1 MVKIYKKKK
10 LRVLLRFFS
19 VLFLGLFLIFS
30 VIHLYLGQTLRAVED
45 QYIEET
51 AILYVKNINRKIQ
64 SINQEFLMLA
74 NNLRNILPGIPQNIS
89 PRDGGYYDVLFMASD
104 LVGSL
109 KTRYPEL
116 KQSFLYWPASDLLA
130 FSTGL
135 SFASTN
141 DFGITGQ
148 GKQRLRQPKDSKI
161 VFDTGSGADDPEK
174 GFYSGCL
181 FKVTGENIKTVS
193 ATIDRGAVYR
203 TKTVKDTSADRDEW
217 VRTMYQGT
225 NPAIDGADR
234 IMVWGSDEMH
244 MYADLCWK
252 LDNGFTDEYDPDVS
266 YGLWLPSRQED
277 ADDDLQDSRHKSV
290 DGFEGAK
297 LTVTITFNDG
307 SEQTRSMTLHTGKL
321 GVEYKDDTSGPS
333 LTGEVLTDAQAEEQ
347 GYLYGVYGEL
357 D

>member
-1 MVKIYKKKK
+1 MMNMWD
-10 LRVLLRFFS
+10 
-19 VLFLGLFLIFS
+19 
-30 VIHLYLGQTLRAVED
+30 EM
-45 QYIEET
+45 
-51 AILYVKNINRKIQ
+51 KNIK
-64 SINQEFLMLA
+64 A
-74 NNLRNILPGIPQNIS
+74 P
-89 PRDGGYYDVLFMASD
+89 D
-104 LVGSL
+104 
-109 KTRYPEL
+109 EL
-116 KQSFLYWPASDLLA
+116 KARTRAAVREEKSRARQPVRSMRGGMKRLLA
-130 FSTGL
+130 AACAFAVVLGGAALHGRQTG
-135 SFASTN
+135 SDPVTDIAHT
-141 DFGITGQ
+141 FGLVAYAADTGEM
-148 GKQRLRQPKDSKI
+148 RQPKDSKI

>member
-1 MVKIYKKKK
+1 M
-10 LRVLLRFFS
+10 
-19 VLFLGLFLIFS
+19 
-30 VIHLYLGQTLRAVED
+30 
-45 QYIEET
+45 
-51 AILYVKNINRKIQ
+51 
-64 SINQEFLMLA
+64 
-74 NNLRNILPGIPQNIS
+74 
-89 PRDGGYYDVLFMASD
+89 
-104 LVGSL
+104 
-109 KTRYPEL
+109 
-116 KQSFLYWPASDLLA
+116 
-130 FSTGL
+130 
-135 SFASTN
+135 
-141 DFGITGQ
+141 
-148 GKQRLRQPKDSKI
+148 
-161 VFDTGSGADDPEK
+161 
-174 GFYSGCL
+174 
-181 FKVTGENIKTVS
+181 
-193 ATIDRGAVYR
+193 YR

>member
-1 MVKIYKKKK
+1 MMNMWD
-10 LRVLLRFFS
+10 
-19 VLFLGLFLIFS
+19 
-30 VIHLYLGQTLRAVED
+30 EM
-45 QYIEET
+45 
-51 AILYVKNINRKIQ
+51 KNIKV
-64 SINQEFLMLA
+64 
-74 NNLRNILPGIPQNIS
+74 P
-89 PRDGGYYDVLFMASD
+89 D
-104 LVGSL
+104 
-109 KTRYPEL
+109 EL
-116 KQSFLYWPASDLLA
+116 KARTRAAVREEKSRARQPVRSMRGGMKRLLA
-130 FSTGL
+130 AACAFAVVLGGAALHGRQTG
-135 SFASTN
+135 SDPVTDIAHT
-141 DFGITGQ
+141 FGLVAYAAETDEM
-148 GKQRLRQPKDSKI
+148 RQPKESKI
-161 VFDTGSGADDPEK
+161 VFDCGSGVDDPEK

-193 ATIDRGAVYR
+193 ASIDNGAIYR
-203 TKTVKDTSADRDEW
+203 TKTVKGTSDDRDEW

-252 LDNGFTDEYDPDVS
+252 LDNGFIDEYDPDVS
-266 YGLWLPSRQED
+266 YGLWLPSRQESE
-277 ADDDLQDSRHKSV
+277 DDDLQDSWHKSV

-307 SEQTRSMTLHTGKL
+307 SKQTRSMTLHTGKL

-333 LTGEVLTDAQAEEQ
+333 LTGEVLTDEQAEEQ

>member
-1 MVKIYKKKK
+1 M
-10 LRVLLRFFS
+10 
-19 VLFLGLFLIFS
+19 
-30 VIHLYLGQTLRAVED
+30 
-45 QYIEET
+45 
-51 AILYVKNINRKIQ
+51 KNIK
-64 SINQEFLMLA
+64 A
-74 NNLRNILPGIPQNIS
+74 P
-89 PRDGGYYDVLFMASD
+89 D
-104 LVGSL
+104 
-109 KTRYPEL
+109 EL
-116 KQSFLYWPASDLLA
+116 KARTRAAVREEKSRARQPVRSMRGGMKRLLA
-130 FSTGL
+130 AACAFAVVLGGAALHGRQTG
-135 SFASTN
+135 SDPVTDIAHT
-141 DFGITGQ
+141 FGLVAYAADTGEM
-148 GKQRLRQPKDSKI
+148 RQPKDSKI

-181 FKVTGENIKTVS
+181 FKVTGENIKTIS
-193 ATIDRGAVYR
+193 ATIDKGAVYR

-217 VRTMYQGT
+217 VRSMHQGT
-225 NPAIDGADR
+225 NPELDGADR

>member
-1 MVKIYKKKK
+1 M
-10 LRVLLRFFS
+10 
-19 VLFLGLFLIFS
+19 
-30 VIHLYLGQTLRAVED
+30 
-45 QYIEET
+45 
-51 AILYVKNINRKIQ
+51 KNIK
-64 SINQEFLMLA
+64 A
-74 NNLRNILPGIPQNIS
+74 P
-89 PRDGGYYDVLFMASD
+89 D
-104 LVGSL
+104 
-109 KTRYPEL
+109 EL
-116 KQSFLYWPASDLLA
+116 KARTRAAVREEKSRTRQPVRSMRGGMKRLLA
-130 FSTGL
+130 AACAFAVVLGGAALHGRQTG
-135 SFASTN
+135 SDPVTDIAHT
-141 DFGITGQ
+141 FGLVAYAADTGEM
-148 GKQRLRQPKDSKI
+148 RQPKDSKI

>member
-1 MVKIYKKKK
+1 MMNMWDEMKNIKAPDELKARTRAAVREEKSRARQPVRSMRGGMKR
-10 LRVLLRFFS
+10 LLAAACAFAVVLGGAALHGRQTGS
-19 VLFLGLFLIFS
+19 DPVTDIAHTLGL
-30 VIHLYLGQTLRAVED
+30 VAYAAD
-45 QYIEET
+45 
-51 AILYVKNINRKIQ
+51 
-64 SINQEFLMLA
+64 
-74 NNLRNILPGIPQNIS
+74 
-89 PRDGGYYDVLFMASD
+89 
-104 LVGSL
+104 
-109 KTRYPEL
+109 
-116 KQSFLYWPASDLLA
+116 
-130 FSTGL
+130 TGEM
-135 SFASTN
+135 
-141 DFGITGQ
+141 
-148 GKQRLRQPKDSKI
+148 RQPKDSKI

>member
-1 MVKIYKKKK
+1 M
-10 LRVLLRFFS
+10 
-19 VLFLGLFLIFS
+19 
-30 VIHLYLGQTLRAVED
+30 
-45 QYIEET
+45 
-51 AILYVKNINRKIQ
+51 KNIK
-64 SINQEFLMLA
+64 A
-74 NNLRNILPGIPQNIS
+74 P
-89 PRDGGYYDVLFMASD
+89 D
-104 LVGSL
+104 
-109 KTRYPEL
+109 EL
-116 KQSFLYWPASDLLA
+116 KARTRAAVREEKSRARQPVRSMRGGMKRLLA
-130 FSTGL
+130 AACAFAVVLGGAALHGRQTGTDPVTDI
-135 SFASTN
+135 AHT
-141 DFGITGQ
+141 FGLVAYAADTGEM
-148 GKQRLRQPKDSKI
+148 RQPKDSRI
-161 VFDTGSGADDPEK
+161 VFDYGSGADDLDK
-174 GFYSGCL
+174 GFFSGCL

-193 ATIDRGAVYR
+193 ASIDKGAVYR

-252 LDNGFTDEYDPDVS
+252 LDNGFTDEYDPDAS
-266 YGLWLPSRQED
+266 YGLWLPSRQESE
-277 ADDDLQDSRHKSV
+277 DDDLQDSWHKSV

-307 SEQTRSMTLHTGKL
+307 SKQTRSMTLHTGKL

>member
-1 MVKIYKKKK
+1 MMNMWD
-10 LRVLLRFFS
+10 
-19 VLFLGLFLIFS
+19 
-30 VIHLYLGQTLRAVED
+30 EM
-45 QYIEET
+45 
-51 AILYVKNINRKIQ
+51 KNIKV
-64 SINQEFLMLA
+64 
-74 NNLRNILPGIPQNIS
+74 P
-89 PRDGGYYDVLFMASD
+89 D
-104 LVGSL
+104 
-109 KTRYPEL
+109 EL
-116 KQSFLYWPASDLLA
+116 KARTRAAVREEKSRARQPVRSMRGGMKRLLA
-130 FSTGL
+130 AACAFAVVLGGAALHGRQTG
-135 SFASTN
+135 SDPVTDIAHT
-141 DFGITGQ
+141 FGLVAYAAETDEM
-148 GKQRLRQPKDSKI
+148 RQPKESKI
-161 VFDTGSGADDPEK
+161 VFDCGSGVDDPEK

-193 ATIDRGAVYR
+193 ASIDNGAIYR
-203 TKTVKDTSADRDEW
+203 TKTVKDTSDDRDEW

-252 LDNGFTDEYDPDVS
+252 LDNGFIDEYDPDVS
-266 YGLWLPSRQED
+266 YGLWLPSRQESE
-277 ADDDLQDSRHKSV
+277 DDDLQDSWHKSV

-307 SEQTRSMTLHTGKL
+307 SKQTRSMTLHTGKL

-333 LTGEVLTDAQAEEQ
+333 LTGEVLTDEQAEEQ

>member
-1 MVKIYKKKK
+1 MK
-10 LRVLLRFFS
+10 R
-19 VLFLGLFLIFS
+19 
-30 VIHLYLGQTLRAVED
+30 
-45 QYIEET
+45 
-51 AILYVKNINRKIQ
+51 
-64 SINQEFLMLA
+64 
-74 NNLRNILPGIPQNIS
+74 
-89 PRDGGYYDVLFMASD
+89 
-104 LVGSL
+104 
-109 KTRYPEL
+109 
-116 KQSFLYWPASDLLA
+116 LLA
-130 FSTGL
+130 AACAFAVVLGGAALHGRQTG
-135 SFASTN
+135 SDPVTDIAHT
-141 DFGITGQ
+141 FGLVAYAADTGEM
-148 GKQRLRQPKDSKI
+148 RQPKDSKI
-161 VFDTGSGADDPEK
+161 VFDCGSGADDPDK
-174 GFYSGCL
+174 GFFSGCL

-203 TKTVKDTSADRDEW
+203 TKTVRDTSADRDEW
-217 VRTMYQGT
+217 VRSMHQGT

>member
-1 MVKIYKKKK
+1 MMNMWD
-10 LRVLLRFFS
+10 
-19 VLFLGLFLIFS
+19 
-30 VIHLYLGQTLRAVED
+30 EM
-45 QYIEET
+45 
-51 AILYVKNINRKIQ
+51 KNIK
-64 SINQEFLMLA
+64 A
-74 NNLRNILPGIPQNIS
+74 P
-89 PRDGGYYDVLFMASD
+89 D
-104 LVGSL
+104 
-109 KTRYPEL
+109 EL
-116 KQSFLYWPASDLLA
+116 KARTRAAVREEKGRARQPIRSMRGGMKRLLA
-130 FSTGL
+130 AACAFAVVLGGAALHGRQTG
-135 SFASTN
+135 SDPVTDIAHT
-141 DFGITGQ
+141 FGLVAYAADTGEM
-148 GKQRLRQPKDSKI
+148 RQPKDSKI

>member
-1 MVKIYKKKK
+1 M
-10 LRVLLRFFS
+10 
-19 VLFLGLFLIFS
+19 
-30 VIHLYLGQTLRAVED
+30 
-45 QYIEET
+45 
-51 AILYVKNINRKIQ
+51 KNIK
-64 SINQEFLMLA
+64 A
-74 NNLRNILPGIPQNIS
+74 P
-89 PRDGGYYDVLFMASD
+89 D
-104 LVGSL
+104 
-109 KTRYPEL
+109 EL
-116 KQSFLYWPASDLLA
+116 KARTRAAVREEKSIARQPVRSMRGGMKRLLA
-130 FSTGL
+130 AACAFAVVLGGAALHGRQTG
-135 SFASTN
+135 SDPVTDIAHT
-141 DFGITGQ
+141 FGLVAYAADTGEM
-148 GKQRLRQPKDSKI
+148 RQPKDSKI

>member
-1 MVKIYKKKK
+1 M
-10 LRVLLRFFS
+10 
-19 VLFLGLFLIFS
+19 
-30 VIHLYLGQTLRAVED
+30 
-45 QYIEET
+45 
-51 AILYVKNINRKIQ
+51 KNIK
-64 SINQEFLMLA
+64 A
-74 NNLRNILPGIPQNIS
+74 P
-89 PRDGGYYDVLFMASD
+89 D
-104 LVGSL
+104 
-109 KTRYPEL
+109 EL
-116 KQSFLYWPASDLLA
+116 KARTRAAVREEKSRARQPVRSMRGGMKRLLA
-130 FSTGL
+130 AACAFAVVLGGAALHGRQTG
-135 SFASTN
+135 SDPVTDIAHT
-141 DFGITGQ
+141 FGLVAYAADTGEM
-148 GKQRLRQPKDSKI
+148 RQPKDSKI

-333 LTGEVLTDAQAEEQ
+333 LTGEELTDAQAEEQ

>member
-1 MVKIYKKKK
+1 M
-10 LRVLLRFFS
+10 
-19 VLFLGLFLIFS
+19 
-30 VIHLYLGQTLRAVED
+30 
-45 QYIEET
+45 
-51 AILYVKNINRKIQ
+51 KNIK
-64 SINQEFLMLA
+64 A
-74 NNLRNILPGIPQNIS
+74 P
-89 PRDGGYYDVLFMASD
+89 D
-104 LVGSL
+104 
-109 KTRYPEL
+109 EL
-116 KQSFLYWPASDLLA
+116 KARTRAAVREEKSRARQPVRSMRGGMKRLLA
-130 FSTGL
+130 AACAFAVVLGGAALHGRQTG
-135 SFASTN
+135 SDPVTDIAHT
-141 DFGITGQ
+141 FGLVAYAADTGEM
-148 GKQRLRQPKDSKI
+148 RQPKDSKI

-277 ADDDLQDSRHKSV
+277 AGDDLQDSRHKSV